1 MAEPGLRRLWL
12 KVWLLCGT
20 LDAFYAT
27 ILTTLRGGSA
37 AQVWLFVASGPF
49 GDSAAGWGL
58 TGVIAGLAVHFALMA
73 VMTGA
78 GLWLARKTMLGA
90 VATWKAGTVYGL
102 ALYYIMYGI
111 VLPQRFGVA
120 FPDPDRIKVALGLF
134 PHIFLV
140 GLPMFTLF
148 KDLDAASQEASAVMW
163 RLIPIIAVI
172 SLAVFVSSCNSSDH
186 NPERYVLT
194 GNHNNLF
201 FQKEIHVNYKDAN
214 LIIAAVIK
222 FSRDHNMDFLLA
234 QESLPAGDFNTSVN
248 GPMLNIKAMHTAA
261 VGDTGVQVFAIV
273 PNTPT
278 ARDRALVA
286 DFVAKIEQVR

>member
-20 LDAFYAT
+20 LDALYAT

-37 AQVWLFVASGPF
+37 AQVWLFVASGPL

-186 NPERYVLT
+186 NPERYTRLRC
-194 GNHNNLF
+194 G
-201 FQKEIHVNYKDAN
+201 
-214 LIIAAVIK
+214 
-222 FSRDHNMDFLLA
+222 
-234 QESLPAGDFNTSVN
+234 
-248 GPMLNIKAMHTAA
+248 
-261 VGDTGVQVFAIV
+261 
-273 PNTPT
+273 
-278 ARDRALVA
+278 
-286 DFVAKIEQVR
+286 